1 MEVLMMKSTNNNE
14 NLDDNKQ
21 GASASGSIKKNEKDS
36 LKNIKEDVDEFD
48 LSTEYFTKDKLESDG
63 EDF

>member
-1 MEVLMMKSTNNNE
+1 MKNTNISEST
-14 NLDDNKQ
+14 DTNKKLE
-21 GASASGSIKKNEKDS
+21 ASVTGSEKKNGKDS